1 MFPKSSLFWPL
12 LLLFLLAVACGKS
25 AQGSYGRGLPEVPA
39 SPRIAAMEH
48 QMFERLNRDRRSEG
62 HAALTYD
69 DALASAA
76 RSQSEDMRDHHFF
89 SHESPQFGLLE
100 QRLDRAGYP
109 YVVARENLAEARDV
123 QRAEDR
129 LLQSVHH
136 HENIMAND
144 IDRVGIGIVDGGVAD
159 PRNLTITQIFATRA
173 RSESVAEARSAI
185 EKSIVR
191 ARQRAGLPPIKA
203 DSQLTESAER
213 ALEGTEGPLT
223 EEALSSVGRALAQD
237 LERRGPRG
245 ATGISVGGQVVVD
258 SKRFE
263 PQPALLEK
271 TARSYGLAVDRRAA
285 PGQRP
290 MLRVLIAVER

>member
-1 MFPKSSLFWPL
+1 
-12 LLLFLLAVACGKS
+12 
-25 AQGSYGRGLPEVPA
+25 
-39 SPRIAAMEH
+39 
-48 QMFERLNRDRRSEG
+48 MFERLNRDRRSEG